1 MYICLNRNPVVKEKL
16 RKIRIDKGMSQKQLA
31 AALPTDVSN
40 YCRKESGDVRITKQ
54 EWEKFA
60 EVLGVS
66 LAEIYEEDSPAIS
79 INYENSTI
87 AENSGNFSTYHN
99 IPESI
104 VKNLEDFIKHLK
116 EENTQL
122 RRELSLLMEKNG

>member
-1 MYICLNRNPVVKEKL
+1 MIKEKL

-60 EVLGVS
+60 
-66 LAEIYEEDSPAIS
+66 
-79 INYENSTI
+79 
-87 AENSGNFSTYHN
+87 
-99 IPESI
+99 
-104 VKNLEDFIKHLK
+104 
-116 EENTQL
+116 
-122 RRELSLLMEKNG
+122 

>member
-1 MYICLNRNPVVKEKL
+1 M
-16 RKIRIDKGMSQKQLA
+16 
-31 AALPTDVSN
+31 PTDVSN

-60 EVLGVS
+60 ETLGVP
-66 LAEIYEEDSPAIS
+66 LDEIFEEDTPAIS

-104 VKNLEDFIKHLK
+104 IKNLEDFIKIWKKKISNFGLK
-116 EENTQL
+116 SGYYRK
-122 RRELSLLMEKNG
+122 RRNSMGLVPDQTPKPAQKPDLIKL

>member
-1 MYICLNRNPVVKEKL
+1 MVKEKL

-60 EVLGVS
+60 QVLEVS
-66 LAEIYEEDSPAIS
+66 FDEIFEEDTLAIS

-104 VKNLEDFIKHLK
+104 IKNLEDFIKHLK
-116 EENTQL
+116 EENQQL
-122 RRELSLLMEKNG
+122 RTEIRLLQEKKE

>member
-1 MYICLNRNPVVKEKL
+1 MVKEKL
-16 RKIRIDKGMSQKQLA
+16 RKIRIEKGMSQKQLA

-60 EVLGVS
+60 QVLEVS
-66 LAEIYEEDSPAIS
+66 FDEIFEEDTPAIS

-104 VKNLEDFIKHLK
+104 IKNLEDFIKHLK
-116 EENTQL
+116 EENQQL
-122 RRELSLLMEKNG
+122 RTEIRLLQEKKG

>member
-1 MYICLNRNPVVKEKL
+1 MVKEKL

-60 EVLGVS
+60 QVLGVS
-66 LAEIYEEDSPAIS
+66 FDEIFEEDTPAIS

-99 IPESI
+99 IPEFI
-104 VKNLEDFIKHLK
+104 IKNLEDFIKHLK
-116 EENTQL
+116 EENQQL
-122 RRELSLLMEKNG
+122 RTEIRLLQEKKE

>member
-1 MYICLNRNPVVKEKL
+1 M
-16 RKIRIDKGMSQKQLA
+16 
-31 AALPTDVSN
+31 PTDVSN

-54 EWEKFA
+54 EWEKVA
-60 EVLGVS
+60 QVLEVS
-66 LAEIYEEDSPAIS
+66 FDEIFEEDTPAIS

-104 VKNLEDFIKHLK
+104 IKNLEDFIKHLK
-116 EENTQL
+116 EENQQL
-122 RRELSLLMEKNG
+122 RTEIRLLQEKKE

>member
-1 MYICLNRNPVVKEKL
+1 MVKEKL

-60 EVLGVS
+60 QVLGVS
-66 LAEIYEEDSPAIS
+66 FDEIFEEDTPAIS

-104 VKNLEDFIKHLK
+104 IKNLEDFIKHLK
-116 EENTQL
+116 EENQQL
-122 RRELSLLMEKNG
+122 RTEIRLLQEKKE

>member
-1 MYICLNRNPVVKEKL
+1 MVKEKL

-31 AALPTDVSN
+31 AALPTNVSN

-60 EVLGVS
+60 QVLEVS
-66 LAEIYEEDSPAIS
+66 FDEIFEEDTPAIS

-104 VKNLEDFIKHLK
+104 IKNLKDFIKHLK
-116 EENTQL
+116 EEN
-122 RRELSLLMEKNG
+122 

>member
-1 MYICLNRNPVVKEKL
+1 MVKEKL
-16 RKIRIDKGMSQKQLA
+16 RKIRIEEGMSLKQLA

-60 EVLGVS
+60 ETLGVP
-66 LAEIYEEDSPAIS
+66 LDEIFEEDSPAIS

-87 AENSGNFSTYHN
+87 VENSGNFSTYHN

-104 VKNLEDFIKHLK
+104 VRNLEDFIKHLK
-116 EENTQL
+116 EENEQL
-122 RRELSLLMEKNG
+122 RRKLSLLQEKKE